1 MEGGIWFRR
10 RQKRF
15 QLCFVRNLPVEEPGV
30 SFAKNENPA
39 TYSLATGVQAPYVR
53 SHSVDCTAACVCWPV
68 PRSDYF
74 PGDPWSQKGTNSLF
88 GCCEVPTE

>member
-1 MEGGIWFRR
+1 MVSSKAKTVSIVFRAELAR
-10 RQKRF
+10 GRAGRVIRQKR
-15 QLCFVRNLPVEEPGV
+15 EPRHV
-30 SFAKNENPA
+30 F
-39 TYSLATGVQAPYVR
+39 TRDGVQAPYVR